1 MGDPLVLETRD
12 GPVLRLTLN
21 DPARLNALSAALIA
35 ALDAALARAGQD
47 AGVRVVILSA
57 AGRVFS
63 AGHDLAELQAD
74 GPALTRLFEACGTLM
89 ARIAALPQPVVAEV
103 QGVATA
109 AGCQLVAT
117 CDLAIASDKARFG
130 VNGINLGLFCTTP
143 AVALTQVV
151 MPKVAFEM
159 LSTGAF
165 IPAARA
171 LEIGLVNRVVAP
183 DALTDEVRALAET
196 LATKDPAALAMGKR
210 AVRAMAGL
218 TTAEAY
224 RLAVPVMV
232 ENALRPDTQAGIAA
246 FLTRSAAPGA

>member
-1 MGDPLVLETRD
+1 MSDPLLLEERD
-12 GPVLRLTLN
+12 GPTLRLTLN
-21 DPARLNALSAALIA
+21 DPARLNALSGAMIA
-35 ALDAALARAGQD
+35 ALDAALARAELD
-47 AGVRVVILSA
+47 PSVRVVVLAA

-63 AGHDLAELQAD
+63 AGHDLSELQAD
-74 GPALTRLFEACGTLM
+74 EGALMQLFDACGGLM
-89 ARIAALPQPVVAEV
+89 GRIAALPQPVIAEV

-117 CDLAIASDKARFG
+117 CDLAVASDKARFG

-143 AVALTQVV
+143 AVALTRVV
-151 MPKVAFEM
+151 APKIAFEM
-159 LSTGAF
+159 LATGAF

-171 LEIGLVNRVVAP
+171 LEIGLVNRVTAP
-183 DALTDEVRALAET
+183 EALTAEVRALAAT
-196 LATKDPAALAMGKR
+196 LAAKDPAALAMGKR

-218 TTAEAY
+218 PVAEAY

>member
-1 MGDPLVLETRD
+1 MSDPLVLETRD

-21 DPARLNALSAALIA
+21 DPARLNALSGAMIA
-35 ALDAALARAGQD
+35 ALDAALAGAGLD
-47 AGVRVVILSA
+47 VTVRVVVLA
-57 AGRVFS
+57 ASGRAYS
-63 AGHDLAELQAD
+63 AGHDLSELRAD
-74 GPALTRLFEACGTLM
+74 ERALRQLFDACGGLM

-117 CDLAIASDKARFG
+117 CDLAIASEKARFG

-151 MPKVAFEM
+151 APKAAFEM
-159 LSTGAF
+159 LATGAF

-183 DALTDEVRALAET
+183 DALTAEVHALAAT
-196 LATKDPAALAMGKR
+196 LAAKDPVALAMGKR

-218 TTAEAY
+218 PVADAY

-232 ENALRPDTQAGIAA
+232 ENALRPDTQTGIAA
-246 FLTRSAAPGA
+246 FLTKSAAPGA